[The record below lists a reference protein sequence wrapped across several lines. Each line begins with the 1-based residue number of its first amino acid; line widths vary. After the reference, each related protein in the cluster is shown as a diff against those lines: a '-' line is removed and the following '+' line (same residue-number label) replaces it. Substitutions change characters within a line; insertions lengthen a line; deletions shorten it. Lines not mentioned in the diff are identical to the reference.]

1 MLLIALLIV
10 CIDFRNTFVRVCWFS
25 VRMLNRL
32 FKSRA
37 RRFSFVR
44 TGGPLSRGNAFNT
57 VADKMVRRG
66 PGRGRTGYLN
76 KRLYPRFAMSGFVRN
91 TEKKYSDTTW
101 GPTAW
106 SQWSIFVNS
115 TGVAQV
121 QGTKFLSRGKMQGP
135 NGFFVDT
142 AGNNLLAFVQS
153 GATVTN
159 RIGNKVRGRY
169 LDIGITMEGAKSPYS
184 MGGEIENQQT
194 PTDPSPEY
202 MKTVWRFVLV
212 KDLQANN
219 PTGVVEWGDVFGA
232 AGNVGAEGMDFA
244 SADKLEI
251 NNMGRFVILKDFRC
265 VLDADDPMKILNF
278 KLWMNEEIRYNAASS
293 PVAGVGTLTDKGFY
307 LLAAQDVLGTANV
320 INSTVIPGT
329 YRASVRFCFTD

>member
-91 TEKKYSDTTW
+91 TEKKYVDTSW
-101 GPTAW
+101 GPSAW
-106 SQWSIFVNS
+106 AQWAVFVNS

-121 QGTKFLSRGKMQGP
+121 QGTKFLSRGKVQRP
-135 NGFFVDT
+135 NGDFPDT
-142 AGNNLLAFVQS
+142 STNNLISMVGT
-153 GATVTN
+153 GATAVS
-159 RIGNKVRGRY
+159 RIGNKVRARY
-169 LDIGITMEGAKSPYS
+169 LDVGITMEAAKSPYS

-219 PTGVVEWGDVFGA
+219 PTGVVEWGEVFGSTDA
-232 AGNVGAEGMDFA
+232 STGAEGMDFA
-244 SADKLEI
+244 SADKLEV
-251 NNMGRFVILKDFRC
+251 NNMGRFIILKDFRC

-278 KLWMNEEIRYNAASS
+278 KLWMNEEIRYNAAT
-293 PVAGVGTLTDKGFY
+293 ANGVTDKGFY